1 MIREFPAG
9 IELRI
14 VKGEIRVEDEDIE
27 GIAINEKEP
36 VNLKEREGSRKWE
49 SLKDRKG
56 RENIIISKFK
66 KKERGKR
73 KQLPKIVL

>member
-36 VNLKEREGSRKWE
+36 VNL
-49 SLKDRKG
+49 
-56 RENIIISKFK
+56 
-66 KKERGKR
+66 
-73 KQLPKIVL
+73 

>member
-1 MIREFPAG
+1 MIREFLVG

-27 GIAINEKEP
+27 GIVINEKEF

-49 SLKDRKG
+49 SFKDRKG
-56 RENIIISKFK
+56 RENIIILKFK

-73 KQLPKIVL
+73 K